1 MQLPRSLPSLRS
13 VSLFGP
19 AFALLA
25 ACGAPMQPA
34 GDSSTADRT
43 APEDSGTVSMDS
55 SSQPDAMVETD
66 AGVVEDSGA
75 VLDTGVIAEDRVTPP
90 SDTGVMAADFSG
102 PGPLGVSAMT
112 LNNVMLPMST
122 GCSGN
127 DCRVN
132 VLLSLPTGSAAG
144 RSAPFPVAVISNGFL
159 ISASQ
164 YQSYALKLA
173 RWGYVVL
180 RWDTTTEGGVIP
192 RSIPHRILG
201 NMLRELPNTVA
212 AMGGALGPMMNTRQ
226 VIFAGHS
233 RGGKLSALAASN
245 NANALAF
252 VGFDP
257 VDAAPPG
264 TPVGPDYPSG
274 AAALAMFNGRVVS
287 IGAALGNTSMF
298 GMPCA
303 PTAVNYQ
310 TFFSMARSPAF
321 EVTLAQTGHVQFI
334 DMRASC
340 TTACALCPSGTTMDS
355 AVTSLSTTL
364 LVAASEAV
372 TRGADASAYLTPTG
386 SWISAQSIAQT
397 PRAR

>member
-1 MQLPRSLPSLRS
+1 
-13 VSLFGP
+13 
-19 AFALLA
+19 
-25 ACGAPMQPA
+25 
-34 GDSSTADRT
+34 
-43 APEDSGTVSMDS
+43 MDS
-55 SSQPDAMVETD
+55 SSTRDATIEMDT
-66 AGVVEDSGA
+66 GVVEDSG
-75 VLDTGVIAEDRVTPP
+75 VIRDTGVVVDDRAAPP
-90 SDTGVMAADFSG
+90 ADTGVMAMDFSG

-144 RSAPFPVAVISNGFL
+144 REAPFPVAVISNGFQ

-180 RWDTTTEGGVIP
+180 RWDTTTEAGLIP

-233 RGGKLSALAASN
+233 RGGKISALAASN

-274 AAALAMFNGRVVS
+274 AAALAMFNGRVVL

-334 DMRASC
+334 DMRSSC
-340 TTACALCPSGTTMDS
+340 MTACTFCPSGTTMDS
-355 AVTSLSTTL
+355 AVTSLSSTL

-386 SWISAQSIAQT
+386 SWITAQSIAQM